1 MRNQEDGLTYNWIA
15 CQALGLI
22 DKYVTGTLWR
32 MMVKKMEVLNMS
44 KHYQKMKTFL
54 MIVC

>member
-1 MRNQEDGLTYNWIA
+1 MVSLAGFAFRVA
-15 CQALGLI
+15 CQALDLI

-32 MMVKKMEVLNMS
+32 MMVKKMEVLNVS